1 MWSNILE
8 AFFLTWQEFVF
19 ILVSVVLSILIGA
32 VIAVIYKITH
42 KGMNYEPSF
51 ITTLVALSPIVTMVM
66 LLIQGNLVL
75 SLGLVGSL
83 SIIRFRTP
91 IKDTR
96 DMVFLFWSIAAG
108 LGCGTNNWTM
118 TLIFTILIAIL
129 MCVLYLIKYGSS
141 KHKDFVLVVSGTRP
155 FQFQPLRE
163 LLKNSNIK
171 SQIRTQ
177 EVQDDQWEII
187 YELKAANVKQGM
199 VESLIDEINN
209 LEGVNKVSMLAPQL
223 ALPM

>member
-1 MWSNILE
+1 
-8 AFFLTWQEFVF
+8 
-19 ILVSVVLSILIGA
+19 
-32 VIAVIYKITH
+32 
-42 KGMNYEPSF
+42 
-51 ITTLVALSPIVTMVM
+51 
-66 LLIQGNLVL
+66 
-75 SLGLVGSL
+75 
-83 SIIRFRTP
+83 
-91 IKDTR
+91 
-96 DMVFLFWSIAAG
+96 MVFLFWSIAAG

-118 TLIFTILIAIL
+118 TLILTILIAIL